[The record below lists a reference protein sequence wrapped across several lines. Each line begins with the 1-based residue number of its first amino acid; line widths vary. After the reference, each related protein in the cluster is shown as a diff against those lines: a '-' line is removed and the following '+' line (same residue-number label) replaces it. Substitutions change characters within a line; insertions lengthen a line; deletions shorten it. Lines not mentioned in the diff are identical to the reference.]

1 MKCQA
6 FPSSLTL
13 EAWLETFQCGGNGE
27 MRLGSTLVRRD
38 SEHAENNIK
47 ALIYIK
53 KRVPKMAASIHDDK
67 TQTFSKFRMQMS
79 S

>member
-1 MKCQA
+1 
-6 FPSSLTL
+6 
-13 EAWLETFQCGGNGE
+13 
-27 MRLGSTLVRRD
+27 MRLGGTLVRRD